1 MDALTHVTNKLGGQ
15 SFLEAQMGKG
25 MSQAK
30 KGGTNRQST
39 LNILNNVADA
49 ILKKQLQMRQVIQI
63 LDINKT
69 GFISRAEFS
78 HVIRGLFETI
88 TLDQT
93 RLL

>member
-1 MDALTHVTNKLGGQ
+1 
-15 SFLEAQMGKG
+15 MGKG

-39 LNILNNVADA
+39 LNILNNVADS

-78 HVIRGLFETI
+78 QVIRGLCETI